1 MLGRLASTS
10 LTQEVILCKDSM
22 SFNSRLNRSKVVKLS
37 KEKRLQVRKNGGRWG
52 HGRFARFN
60 FMPKQKFKIHHILG
74 GISDHSHRPLCTFA
88 TTPKVALA
96 GKLREACTTP
106 PVFQSLAWG
115 VGGNKHIYGD
125 IFHTLSRDVKGLG
138 SAGEPADWI
147 SALVAIPR
155 FCNLKASWR
164 KNTHKKENWAGLRW
178 LRCYQG
184 VLWYVTWLSVI
195 KQSWSTLLYLCM
207 ICQGYYS
214 LHEL

>member
-1 MLGRLASTS
+1 M
-10 LTQEVILCKDSM
+10 QEVILCRQYEFLTLDSTEAKWW
-22 SFNSRLNRSKVVKLS
+22 NSWRRRGCKRGKMGAGGATGDLPDSILCLNRNSKFITYLEVLAITVIVPSAPSLLR
-37 KEKRLQVRKNGGRWG
+37 EKRR
-52 HGRFARFN
+52 
-60 FMPKQKFKIHHILG
+60 
-74 GISDHSHRPLCTFA
+74 
-88 TTPKVALA
+88 VA
-96 GKLREACTTP
+96 CMTP
-106 PVFQSLAWG
+106 PVFQSRAW
-115 VGGNKHIYGD
+115 GGNKHIYGD

-164 KNTHKKENWAGLRW
+164 KNTHKKENWARHRW

-195 KQSWSTLLYLCM
+195 KQSWSTLLYLSV